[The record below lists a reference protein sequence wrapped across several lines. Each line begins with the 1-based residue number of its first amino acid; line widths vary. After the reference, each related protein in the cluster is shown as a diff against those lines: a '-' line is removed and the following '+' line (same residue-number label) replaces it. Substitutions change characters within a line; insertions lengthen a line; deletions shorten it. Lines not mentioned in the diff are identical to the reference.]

1 MRRKAL
7 AGVAVLLVSVVLL
20 IGCVA
25 GVSQEDYNA
34 VVSQRDAAQAQV
46 ANLEAELAV
55 AEAQITASESD
66 LATAQ
71 AEVEDL
77 EDSKSQ
83 AEAQITTLEG
93 DLATAQAEVKDLE
106 DSISK
111 VVPYVEV
118 LTDLASELNEE
129 SPLASFERNNYF
141 YGKLMT
147 VRDFETEQRYFTA
160 KGERLMS
167 LIHEIGIACGQE
179 SYWIRVSG
187 TLDGRPLVSGTPVDY
202 TLSGP
207 EIITG
212 TILDQTYTVLPGT
225 WTLTY
230 IGGGPSPAPG
240 ETIVLQSITP
250 SATQTLAPETLI
262 ISFTLNFQTVQIPV
276 QPPPPS

>member
-1 MRRKAL
+1 MKKKAL
-7 AGVAVLLVSVVLL
+7 ASVAVLLVSVVLL
-20 IGCVA
+20 IGCA
-25 GVSQEDYNA
+25 TGVSQEDYNA

-46 ANLEAELAV
+46 ASLEAELAV
-55 AEAQITASESD
+55 AEAQITTSESD

-71 AEVEDL
+71 AEVKDL

-93 DLATAQAEVKDLE
+93 DLATAQAGVKDLE

-118 LTDLASELNEE
+118 LTDLASELNAG
-129 SPLASFERNNYF
+129 SPIKSFERNNYF

-147 VRDFETEQRYFTA
+147 VRDFETEQSYFSE
-160 KGERLMS
+160 KSPELNELVHG
-167 LIHEIGIACGQE
+167 IGVVGGQE
-179 SYWIRVSG
+179 VGQVIISG
-187 TLDGRPLVSGTPVDY
+187 TLDGRPLVSGMPVDY
-202 TLSGP
+202 ILSGS

-212 TILDQTYTVLPGT
+212 TILDQTYTVLTGT
-225 WTLTY
+225 WTITY

-250 SATQTLAPETLI
+250 SATQSLAPGAVIT
-262 ISFTLNFQTVQIPV
+262 FTLNFQTVQIPV